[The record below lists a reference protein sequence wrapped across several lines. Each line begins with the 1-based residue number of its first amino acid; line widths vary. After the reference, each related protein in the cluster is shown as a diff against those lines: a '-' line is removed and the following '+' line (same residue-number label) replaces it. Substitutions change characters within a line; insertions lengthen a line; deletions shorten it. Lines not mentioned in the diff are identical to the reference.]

1 MTVVFFDIDGTL
13 LSTGGAGRLAMESA
27 MRRAFGL
34 AELRDGVPYSGRTDR
49 SIGFDLLRVNGLPAN
64 EENWQVLQQ
73 AYLNELPAALQVR
86 AGMIL
91 PGIERLLQR
100 LADTSAVAIGLLTGN
115 LRAGAQLKLGHFG
128 IDHFFAF
135 GGFGD
140 DHFCRDDVARGAWS
154 EARLYLGQEPVAER
168 CWVVGDTPLDVRCAR
183 AIGVRAVAVA
193 TGSYTVSDLAD
204 TCPDLLLKDFSDPN
218 ALLRCLL

>member
-27 MRRAFGL
+27 LRRAFGL
-34 AELRDGVPYSGRTDR
+34 DELRDGVPYSGRTDR
-49 SIGFDLLRVNGLPAN
+49 SIGYDLLRVHGLPVN
-64 EENWQVLQQ
+64 EDTWQVLQH
-73 AYLNELPAALQVR
+73 AYLTALPQALHVR
-86 AGMIL
+86 AGKIL
-91 PGIERLLQR
+91 PGIDRLLKR
-100 LADTSAVAIGLLTGN
+100 LAETDEVAVGLLTGN
-115 LRAGAQLKLGHFG
+115 LRAGAQVKLRHFG
-128 IDHFFAF
+128 IDHYFAF

-154 EARLYLGQEPVAER
+154 EARHHLGRELVPER

-183 AIGVRAVAVA
+183 AIGARAVAVA

-204 TCPDLLLKDFSDPN
+204 TCPDLLLNDFSDPD
-218 ALLRCLL
+218 ALLRCLK